1 MSSNEEMQNSEEIK
15 NNEQIQTVCI
25 DKLNELFKK
34 YENDKYMIQ
43 RINNHIVNYLPNTLT
58 NELKNYEK
66 RLLRNTF
73 LTNEQQLFIQI
84 FLSKNQYFYLPNNN
98 FFYEY
103 NGKNYLIIKEDD
115 IIHKLLSSIS
125 KDRILM
131 QWKYKTKINIIK
143 QIRERNLFS
152 SIPES
157 ETIQNVL
164 NVLYPSVFS
173 SKNSA
178 KYFLTIIGD
187 NLFKKNSHLIFL
199 INHQMKKL
207 LIELDSISLDSI
219 GYNNTTCN
227 FMTKYHENHS
237 YENCRLIKMNE
248 NFSNNIWRDILKK
261 IGLDLLCLAAHYSKR
276 YENSDKFIDYNSDE
290 ELKNYAYYLKSS
302 NTTSIVNEFR
312 TKYIV
317 DTNKD
322 NKMEW
327 KNIHFVWKQFL
338 SKFNLPNVIYSNTLK
353 NIIKDSYDYDEET
366 DTFIGITSKYLPV
379 HIDFIKFWENTIITY
394 PSDEEEIFDNEIE
407 IDELSSLFKL
417 WSKQTNEQLMTN
429 GNISEENI
437 LKILKHFFPNVEI
450 IEDKFVINVSCTLWD
465 KMNDIQASFDFIKEQ
480 VKGNENVTL
489 ISFDEAYNYYYK
501 YCTLHHTLKTVVS
514 KRYFE
519 KYLYYKISDY
529 IVYEKFIETSW
540 VYN

>member
-1 MSSNEEMQNSEEIK
+1 MS
-15 NNEQIQTVCI
+15 NNEQIQTICI

-43 RINNHIVNYLPNTLT
+43 RINNHIVNYLPNTLN

-66 RLLRNTF
+66 RLIRNTF
-73 LTNEQQLFIQI
+73 LTNEQHIFIQI

-103 NGKNYLIIKEDD
+103 NGKNYFIIKEDD
-115 IIHKLLSSIS
+115 VIHKLLSSIS
-125 KDRILM
+125 KDRVLM

-152 SIPES
+152 SIPETD
-157 ETIQNVL
+157 TIQNVL

-173 SKNSA
+173 SKNTA

-187 NLFKKNSHLIFL
+187 NILKKNSHLIFL
-199 INHQMKKL
+199 INNQMKKL
-207 LIELDSISLDSI
+207 LFELDSISLDSI
-219 GYNNTTCN
+219 GYNNTTFN

-248 NFSNNIWRDILKK
+248 HFSNNIWRDILKK

-276 YENSDKFIDYNSDE
+276 YENSDKFIDNNSDE
-290 ELKNYAYYLKSS
+290 ELKNYAYYLKCS
-302 NTTSIVNEFR
+302 NTTAIVNEFR

-338 SKFNLPNVIYSNTLK
+338 SGCCLPNVIYSNTLK
-353 NIIKDSYDYDEET
+353 SIMKETYDYDEET
-366 DTFIGITSKYLPV
+366 DSFIGITSKYLPV
-379 HIDFIKFWENTIITY
+379 HSDFIKFWENTITTDS
-394 PSDEEEIFDNEIE
+394 SDENELFDNELE

-417 WSKQTNEQLMTN
+417 WSKQSNEQLMTN
-429 GNISEENI
+429 GSITEENI

-450 IEDKFVINVSCTLWD
+450 IEDKFVLNVSCTLWD
-465 KMNDIQASFDFIKEQ
+465 KMNDIQNSFDFIKEQ
-480 VKGNENVTL
+480 IKVNENITL
-489 ISFDEAYNYYYK
+489 ISFDDAYNYYYK
-501 YCTLHHTLKTVVS
+501 YCSLNAFKTVVS

-540 VYN
+540 TF

>member
-1 MSSNEEMQNSEEIK
+1 MS
-15 NNEQIQTVCI
+15 NNEQIQTICI
-25 DKLNELFKK
+25 DKINELFKK

-43 RINNHIVNYLPNTLT
+43 RINNHIVNYLPNTLN

-66 RLLRNTF
+66 RLVRNTF
-73 LTNEQQLFIQI
+73 LTNEQQIFIQI

-103 NGKNYLIIKEDD
+103 NGKNYFIIKEDD
-115 IIHKLLSSIS
+115 VIHKLLSNIS

-131 QWKYKTKINIIK
+131 QWKYKTKSNIIK

-152 SIPES
+152 SIPETD
-157 ETIQNVL
+157 TIQNVL
-164 NVLYPSVFS
+164 NLLYPSVFS
-173 SKNSA
+173 SKNTA

-187 NLFKKNSHLIFL
+187 NIFKKNSHLIFL
-199 INHQMKKL
+199 INPQMKKL

-219 GYNNTTCN
+219 GYANTTFN

-237 YENCRLIKMNE
+237 YENCRLIKINE
-248 NFSNNIWRDILKK
+248 HFSNNIWRDILKK

-276 YENSDKFIDYNSDE
+276 YENSDKFIDNNSDE
-290 ELKNYAYYLKSS
+290 ELKNYVYYLKCS
-302 NTTSIVNEFR
+302 NPTAIVNEFR
-312 TKYIV
+312 TKYII

-338 SKFNLPNVIYSNTLK
+338 SNCCLPNVIYSNTLK
-353 NIIKDSYDYDEET
+353 SIMKETYNYNEEDDS
-366 DTFIGITSKYLPV
+366 FIGITSKYLPV
-379 HIDFIKFWENTIITY
+379 HSDFIKFWENTITTY
-394 PSDEEEIFDNEIE
+394 SSDTDELFDNELE
-407 IDELSSLFKL
+407 IDELSSLFKV
-417 WSKQTNEQLMTN
+417 WAKQSNEQLMTN
-429 GNISEENI
+429 GNITEENI

-450 IEDKFVINVSCTLWD
+450 IEDKFVLNISCTLWN
-465 KMNDIQASFDFIKEQ
+465 KMNDIQNSFDFIKEQ
-480 VKGNENVTL
+480 VKGNENATL
-489 ISFDEAYNYYYK
+489 ISFDDAYNYYYK
-501 YCTLHHTLKTVVS
+501 YCGLNEFKAVVS

-519 KYLYYKISDY
+519 KYLYYKIHDY

-540 VYN
+540 VLN